1 MYQWRILID
10 YTFWLKM
17 KRKKRALKSIDSLA
31 DRIKEH
37 EEKLKWAKNEGEK
50 ELVRYY
56 EKEII
61 SLKMAKERKTK
72 IADR

>member
-1 MYQWRILID
+1 
-10 YTFWLKM
+10 M